1 VIRKDFSG
9 TFSGTGT
16 GMTSDI
22 MEKIFTLSLKT
33 KSQGV
38 GFGLP
43 ICKRIVEAY
52 GETITEPA
60 PLKRKPLLL

>member
-1 VIRKDFSG
+1 
-9 TFSGTGT
+9 
-16 GMTSDI
+16 MTRDI
-22 MEKIFTLSLKT
+22 MEKIFTLFFKT
-33 KSQGV
+33 KDQGI

-43 ICKRIVEAY
+43 TCKRIVEAY